1 MLVHKHTHVQ
11 GGDLQ
16 RVLAHAS
23 ASTSQPGAPPQSC
36 LPEDVAVRWQQQDAE
51 VLADVRELI
60 VGECSEAA
68 SPPCWSILGLLMPF

>member
-1 MLVHKHTHVQ
+1 MIVVSLRPGHVQ

-16 RVLAHAS
+16 RVLAHAA
-23 ASTSQPGAPPQSC
+23 ASTSQPGPPPRSC

-60 VGECSEAA
+60 VGECS
-68 SPPCWSILGLLMPF
+68 

>member
-1 MLVHKHTHVQ
+1 MSHAPHSFLSLRSMLAHLYRHVQ

-16 RVLAHAS
+16 RVLTQAS
-23 ASTSQPGAPPQSC
+23 ASTSQPGPPPRSS

-60 VGECSEAA
+60 VGECS
-68 SPPCWSILGLLMPF
+68 